1 MNNILSEFQNEMELL
16 KFYVDFQN
24 KSYKNQ
30 SKLEKV
36 NPDSVFNTLTISKI
50 KQFDFNSHI
59 ISIYGAYENFIEQ
72 LLVKYLT
79 EICLITNSYDLLPLE
94 IQKNNVNKTLEII
107 KKLDYRKNRN
117 IKPEKVIEIL
127 HKNINENSSTINI
140 NAFKNHNANFRISV
154 VETYFSEIGIKNISS
169 LVRQYDPLKTYL
181 KNNISDYASKK
192 SSIIF
197 QPLEHVCDLRNDI
210 AHGVSNIQL
219 INKTILFEYID
230 FMNIYSTAL
239 FELINDNY
247 LMKIYEQNND
257 EIESIKVFSNQILCL
272 NTKGKLINRNSKILV
287 KSENHF
293 PNVYLTNIEDI
304 QQDNKSI
311 NNTEVGKN
319 IEIGIKL
326 DKKIKDTMNFKLIT
340 E

>member
-16 KFYVDFQN
+16 QFYIDFQN

-36 NPDSVFNTLTISKI
+36 DPNSVFNTLTVSKI

-59 ISIYGAYENFIEQ
+59 ISIYGAYEHFIEQ
-72 LLVKYLT
+72 MLVKYLT
-79 EICLITNSYDLLPLE
+79 EVCLITNSYNLLPLE
-94 IQKNNVNKTLEII
+94 IQKNNLKKTLEII
-107 KKLDYRKNRN
+107 KQLDYRKNRN

-140 NAFKNHNANFRISV
+140 NAFKNHSANFRISV
-154 VETYFSEIGIKNISS
+154 VDTYFSEIGIKNISS
-169 LVRQYDPLKTYL
+169 LVRQYEPLKTYL
-181 KNNISDYASKK
+181 KNNISDFSSKK

-197 QPLEHVCDLRNDI
+197 QPLEHICDLRNDI
-210 AHGVSNIQL
+210 AHGVNNIQL

-230 FMNIYSTAL
+230 FMKIYSTAL

-247 LMKIYEQNND
+247 LNKVYEQNND
-257 EIESIKVFSNQILCL
+257 EIEAINVFNNQILCF
-272 NTKGKLINRNSKILV
+272 NTKGKLINRKSKILV

-293 PNVYLTNIEDI
+293 PNVYLTSIKDI

-311 NNTEVGKN
+311 DNTELDKN
-319 IEIGIKL
+319 VEIGVLL
-326 DKKIKDTMNFKLIT
+326 DKKIKETMNFKLVA